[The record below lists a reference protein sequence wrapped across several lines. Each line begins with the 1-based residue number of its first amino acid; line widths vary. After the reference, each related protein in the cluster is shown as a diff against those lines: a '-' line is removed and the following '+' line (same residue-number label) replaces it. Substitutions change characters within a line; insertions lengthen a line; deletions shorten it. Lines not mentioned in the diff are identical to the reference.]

1 MKKNLTT
8 NKNSKLAL
16 KKSKNLMN
24 MADKILARNNSKDLD
39 DDEGWMQ
46 RLWDWAVE
54 NDISSEIIPKEAEEL
69 LALEEINLNG
79 KGLNDIPREITYL
92 KNLTFLELSNNNL
105 TYLPANIGSL
115 ENLNFLSISINKITK
130 FPESITKLKKL
141 NNFWFP
147 RNNLQLNENQI
158 LWIENLKL
166 HGCYIY
172 S

>member
-54 NDISSEIIPKEAEEL
+54 NDISSEIIPIIGISNISFILEIGISVLEAEYL
-69 LALEEINLNG
+69 VI
-79 KGLNDIPREITYL
+79 ITSSVFKSFATVIFY
-92 KNLTFLELSNNNL
+92 N
-105 TYLPANIGSL
+105 
-115 ENLNFLSISINKITK
+115 SIFEVIVNPLDFVST
-130 FPESITKLKKL
+130 
-141 NNFWFP
+141 
-147 RNNLQLNENQI
+147 
-158 LWIENLKL
+158 
-166 HGCYIY
+166 
-172 S
+172 